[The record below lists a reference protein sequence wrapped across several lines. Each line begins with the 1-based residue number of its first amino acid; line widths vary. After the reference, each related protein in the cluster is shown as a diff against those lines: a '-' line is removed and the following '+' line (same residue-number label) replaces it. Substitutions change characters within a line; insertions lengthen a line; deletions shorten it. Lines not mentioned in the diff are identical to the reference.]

1 MELKNVFDEISN
13 LSIEEQAEYVNIINS
28 ILEIS
33 RKGYSK
39 NISKKDIVDR
49 LSAISSQAKVLVEL
63 WSDYDRFPVLNDE
76 ADDEFEN
83 GMTR

>member
-1 MELKNVFDEISN
+1 MELKKVFDEISN
-13 LSIEEQAEYVNIINS
+13 LSIEEQAEYVNTINS

-39 NISKKDIVDR
+39 NISKKDIVNR
-49 LSAISSQAKVLVEL
+49 LSAISSQTKVLVEL
-63 WSDYDRFPVLNDE
+63 WSDYDRFPVLYDE

>member
-1 MELKNVFDEISN
+1 MELKKLFDEISN
-13 LSIEEQAEYVNIINS
+13 LSIEEQAEYVNTINS

-39 NISKKDIVDR
+39 NISKKDIANR
-49 LSAISSQAKVLVEL
+49 LSAISSQTKVLVEL
-63 WSDYDRFPVLNDE
+63 WSDYDRYPVSYDTD
-76 ADDEFEN
+76 DDEFEN